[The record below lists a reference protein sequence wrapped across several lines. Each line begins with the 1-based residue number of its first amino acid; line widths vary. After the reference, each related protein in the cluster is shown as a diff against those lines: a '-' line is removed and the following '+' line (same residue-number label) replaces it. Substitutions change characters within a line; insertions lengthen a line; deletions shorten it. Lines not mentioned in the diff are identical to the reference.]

1 MSDERIRILVIDD
14 EVDMTETVK
23 GVLESQ
29 GYEVMTANSGEH
41 GLEIA
46 YTEHPHLVLL
56 DVMMPGMDGYQVC
69 RELQFGYTKDIPVIF
84 LTAKTELTHMMEA
97 SRSGAS
103 AFVTKPFRTEHLL
116 QTVRDVLRD
125 ASVYYDEIT
134 GLPTLANVQV
144 EVQHLLADHSQ
155 LGIIYISL
163 EGIHTL
169 EEQDGFEI
177 VDDVFRIV
185 GGRLSDSRGQM
196 LRNED
201 FLSISSLGNAFLIVL
216 SPSREQG
223 YVSDAD
229 LLAIKTRIED
239 KLLVGIEDELKRR
252 LEVKIGVFVGCGR
265 LSQSPKVR
273 FKRALL
279 HAIDDAVNGIQR
291 ERSQTRHRLH
301 AEFQKILSNEQVTC
315 VYQPIVRVS
324 DYAVVGYELLARG
337 PLQSELHRPDV
348 LFEVARDQGRVPEL
362 DRLCRMMAARAS
374 STLPDQYL
382 RFINTEPINLFFQA
396 RSDLFV
402 HELVAATPAHLRGKT
417 IIEVT
422 EKSVIEDFQRV
433 REVVAR
439 LREQGFRIAIDD
451 AGAGYS
457 GLQTVVEIEP
467 DFMKLDMS
475 LLRNIE
481 TSQVKQRLVST
492 LRDFSQGAGIDLVA
506 EGVETIEQ
514 LEKVIELGVP
524 YVQGFL
530 FAHPGS
536 PYPLQEFIQPPDSLR
551 PAGQADA
558 GDDASTTV
566 SS

>member
-1 MSDERIRILVIDD
+1 MAEEPIRILVIDD
-14 EVDMTETVK
+14 EPDLTETVK
-23 GVLESQ
+23 GVLEAQ
-29 GYEVMTANSGEH
+29 GYEVLTANSGER

-69 RELQFGYTKDIPVIF
+69 RELQFGYTKDIPVVF
-84 LTAKTELTHMMEA
+84 LTAKTELSHMMEA

-103 AFVTKPFRTEHLL
+103 AFVTKPFRTEHLV
-116 QTVRDVLRD
+116 QTVREVLRD

-134 GLPTLANVQV
+134 GLPTLANVQI
-144 EVQHLLADHSQ
+144 EVQRLLADHSQ
-155 LGIIYISL
+155 LGIIYVSL
-163 EGIHTL
+163 EGIHAL
-169 EEQDGFEI
+169 EELEGFEV
-177 VDDVFRIV
+177 VDEVFRIV
-185 GGRLSDSRGQM
+185 GTRLSDSRGEL
-196 LRNED
+196 LRSED
-201 FLSISSLGNAFLIVL
+201 YVAISSLGNAFLIIL

-223 YVSDAD
+223 FVSDAD
-229 LLAIKTRIED
+229 LAAIKARIESR
-239 KLLVGIEDELKRR
+239 LLVGIEDELRRR
-252 LEVKIGVFVGCGR
+252 LEVKIGVFVGWAR

-273 FKRALL
+273 FRRALL
-279 HAIDDAVNGIQR
+279 RAIADATEGIQR
-291 ERSQTRHRLH
+291 ERNETRHRLH
-301 AEFQKILSNEQVTC
+301 AEFQKILAKEQVTC
-315 VYQPIVRVS
+315 VYQPVVRLS

-348 LFEVARDQGRVPEL
+348 LFEVARAQGRVPEL

-422 EKSVIEDFQRV
+422 EKSVIEDFKRV

-439 LREQGFRIAIDD
+439 LREQGFRVAIDD

-467 DFMKLDMS
+467 DFMKLDLS
-475 LLRNIE
+475 LVRNIE
-481 TSQVKQRLVST
+481 TSKVKQRLVST
-492 LRDFSQGAGIDLVA
+492 LRDFCRGAGIDLVA
-506 EGVETIEQ
+506 EGVETTEQ
-514 LEKVIELGVP
+514 LEKVLELEVP
-524 YVQGFL
+524 YAQGFL

-536 PYPLQEFIQPPDSLR
+536 PYPLQEFIEPPASLR
-551 PAGQADA
+551 PPGLDA
-558 GDDASTTV
+558 PREARAPSGP
-566 SS
+566 